1 MALVQATAN
10 YSASLDLS
18 RVELWGVIVG
28 ALEAVR
34 KVVWW
39 YWRAVFGD
47 ALSIRLGTRDGS
59 LGS

>member
-10 YSASLDLS
+10 YSVSLEPS
-18 RVELWGVIVG
+18 KAELGGVIVR